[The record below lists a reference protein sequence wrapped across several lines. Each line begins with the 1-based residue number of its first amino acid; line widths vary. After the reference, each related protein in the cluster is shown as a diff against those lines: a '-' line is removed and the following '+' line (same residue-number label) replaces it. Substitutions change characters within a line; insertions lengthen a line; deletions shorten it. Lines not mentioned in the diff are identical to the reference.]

1 MRRRDVEFFLSWD
14 YFFRISISSLFLYLI
29 YIFFLKDYFI
39 TFLNQIENNL
49 FISYKPA
56 NGSYVININIDTL
69 KIMIPMSA
77 LIIFHKYIY
86 GLYPIAEFI
95 AQFIV
100 ILIFMPL
107 LYLIKFDRVFGITFE
122 ECKKN
127 LESFKKI
134 LKKDEIVKSIE
145 LKQKF
150 LLLTFYLLLILFF
163 NTPILMEKLAYFLG
177 LIFNSAFIL
186 NRNMEL
192 NLIESKY
199 E

>member
-39 TFLNQIENNL
+39 AFLNQIENNL

-56 NGSYVININIDTL
+56 NSSYVININIDTL
-69 KIMIPMSA
+69 KIIIPISVF
-77 LIIFHKYIY
+77 LVLCKFLNKI
-86 GLYPIAEFI
+86 YPIAEFI
-95 AQFIV
+95 AQFTIT
-100 ILIFMPL
+100 LIFMPL
-107 LYLIKFDRVFGITFE
+107 LYLTKLDRVFGITYE
-122 ECKKN
+122 ECKEN
-127 LESFKKI
+127 LES
-134 LKKDEIVKSIE
+134 LKKFLKKEEIVESIE
-145 LKQKF
+145 LKRKF
-150 LLLTFYLLLILFF
+150 LLLTFYILIILFF
-163 NTPILMEKLAYFLG
+163 NTPIFIEKLAYLLG
-177 LIFNSAFIL
+177 LISNSAFIL